1 MQRLGYVRV
10 STGGQTEDSQ
20 VDQLTAV
27 GVDRV
32 FADRA
37 VHGDVAPGDRPAMKE
52 LLGYARADDVLV
64 TVDMTR
70 LGRSA
75 IQALMFMDQLANQR
89 AMHVRTLR
97 EGIDTS
103 GAHGKL
109 MAHLFGAI
117 AEWELAL
124 IRARTNEGIASARA
138 RGVRFGR
145 PPAVSEA
152 MRKEIIDKR
161 AAGMTQ
167 RAIGE
172 LFRVGTTTVQ
182 RVLRDHEQQPT
193 APLGSVPSP
202 VSR

>member
-1 MQRLGYVRV
+1 MERLGYVRV
-10 STGGQTEDSQ
+10 STGGQTEGSQ
-20 VDQLTAV
+20 LDQLTAA

-32 FADRA
+32 FTDRA
-37 VHGDVAPGDRPAMKE
+37 VHGDVAPTERPAMKE
-52 LLGYARADDVLV
+52 LLAYARAGDVVV

-75 IQALMFMDQLANQR
+75 IQALTFMDQLANQR

-124 IRARTNEGIASARA
+124 IRARTNEGIAAARA
-138 RGVRFGR
+138 RGVQFGR
-145 PPAVSEA
+145 PPVATEA
-152 MRKEIIDKR
+152 QRREIVQKR

-167 RAIGE
+167 RDIAE

-182 RVLRDHEQQPT
+182 RVLRDHDDQAASSRT
-193 APLGSVPSP
+193 ADSVGLH
-202 VSR
+202 R